1 MSKIPLEENVA
12 FFHSH
17 HESAMLTVALE
28 DFSIVIVDIETRNL
42 VRKFV
47 GHTAQLTDAALSP
60 DSRWLITSAMDCTI
74 RVWDIPS
81 SQLIDCFQVT
91 GKMYVGF
98 QILSFAYHCRVV
110 IFPVGGCS
118 LYIFE
123 FLPHW

>member
-91 GKMYVGF
+91 GKN
-98 QILSFAYHCRVV
+98 ICRVSNSFLC
-110 IFPVGGCS
+110 IS
-118 LYIFE
+118 LQSCNFSCRWMQ
-123 FLPHW
+123 LVHL